1 MLNLNKKLFP
11 ETRHA
16 VFVVDRRCP
25 EFGVRGTVKFNLH
38 RRFS

>member
-1 MLNLNKKLFP
+1 VLHFKKKLLP

-16 VFVVDRRCP
+16 VFVIDRRCP